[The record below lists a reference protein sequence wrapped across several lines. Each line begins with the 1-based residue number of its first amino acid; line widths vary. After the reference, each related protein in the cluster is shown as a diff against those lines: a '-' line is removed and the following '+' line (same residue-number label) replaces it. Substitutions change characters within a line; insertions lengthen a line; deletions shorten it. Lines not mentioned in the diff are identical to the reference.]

1 LLSREING
9 HYVLENDS
17 IYYTKDMD
25 ATVRWFEKVLEWP
38 GVIEARDESGNGVY
52 GLIQPHEKSNTLGNR
67 SPYVQLLR
75 GEPLKSVTGFVK
87 VWGLDNLRQRAIDNG
102 WTELTPII
110 EQPWGARLFVMT
122 TGDGSL
128 LQFYEPLAL
137 GR

>member
-1 LLSREING
+1 
-9 HYVLENDS
+9 
-17 IYYTKDMD
+17 
-25 ATVRWFEKVLEWP
+25 
-38 GVIEARDESGNGVY
+38 
-52 GLIQPHEKSNTLGNR
+52 
-67 SPYVQLLR
+67 
-75 GEPLKSVTGFVK
+75 LKSVTGFVK